1 MRTEEVVV
9 FCSVA
14 SKANHAAKE
23 ERSCMQCMLV
33 LCLPRTAKEN
43 GAGIDLEG
51 QPSIDPVQRLA
62 VPPSLP
68 GGPQMPVALLLSVP
82 VHFYCRRIFF
92 CAAVASFGL
101 VDRGLWPAEQ

>member
-1 MRTEEVVV
+1 M
-9 FCSVA
+9 
-14 SKANHAAKE
+14 HA
-23 ERSCMQCMLV
+23 C
-33 LCLPRTAKEN
+33 LCCACREKQKKM